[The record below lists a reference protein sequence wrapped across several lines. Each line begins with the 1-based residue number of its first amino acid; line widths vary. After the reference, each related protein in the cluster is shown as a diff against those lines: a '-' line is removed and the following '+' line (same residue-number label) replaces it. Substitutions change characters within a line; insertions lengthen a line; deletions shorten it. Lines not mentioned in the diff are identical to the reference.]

1 MTHVLFDDV
10 DASTLVLT
18 TVADVKVAWTIMR
31 ATQGAIKQRQ
41 TTRFILHTGAI
52 ADRVHVKRVGTTSAQ
67 QRFSRV
73 DHKVD
78 TIAANSNMQGDVQA
92 MQFGIPDTWW
102 IHRR

>member
-1 MTHVLFDDV
+1 MSLAF
-10 DASTLVLT
+10 LVI
-18 TVADVKVAWTIMR
+18 V
-31 ATQGAIKQRQ
+31 QPQRQ
-41 TTRFILHTGAI
+41 PTRFILHTGAI

-92 MQFGIPDTWW
+92 MQFGIPEYDDLVWDVCL
-102 IHRR
+102 